1 MTSVFSNC
9 QTTNAA
15 KQLSTRVT
23 SLGGLFEVF
32 GTIGGAYMRNRQAP
46 GYSEL
51 WNSMTKINSANSC
64 TDQVMDFALT
74 TSLLLSYEAPEQTF
88 YD

>member
-46 GYSEL
+46 GNSEL
-51 WNSMTKINSANSC
+51 WNSMTKINSASTC
-64 TDQVMDFALT
+64 TDQIMDFALT
-74 TSLLLSYEAPEQTF
+74 TSWLLSYEAPE
-88 YD
+88 

>member
-32 GTIGGAYMRNRQAP
+32 GTVGGAYARNKQAP
-46 GYSEL
+46 GESEL
-51 WNSMTKINSANSC
+51 WTALTSINSAADC
-64 TDQVMDFALT
+64 PTQIMDLSVAA
-74 TSLLLSYEAPEQTF
+74 SLLLSYEAPEQTF
-88 YD
+88 YN

>member
-32 GTIGGAYMRNRQAP
+32 GTIGGAYMRDRQAP

-51 WNSMTKINSANSC
+51 WNSMTYINKANSC
-64 TDQVMDFALT
+64 QDQVMDFALAA
-74 TSLLLSYEAPEQTF
+74 SYILSYEAPVQTF